1 MTSLTIHP
9 FKARPD
15 LDALL
20 ERARQL
26 PPMTPAQSR
35 EQRISF
41 AYGNGVTENPRIT
54 REMVERLHD
63 ETYGRPGDDNAG
75 E

>member
-1 MTSLTIHP
+1 MTAPRLMRQQSKSHP
-9 FKARPD
+9 E

-26 PPMTPAQSR
+26 PPMTAGQLR

-41 AYGNGVTENPRIT
+41 AYGNVAIENPRIT

-63 ETYGRPGDDNAG
+63 ETYGKPED
-75 E
+75 